1 MSSNWATQGK
11 VERCILSPKS
21 RRFDDLNLLQYLVQ
35 KQKSLGCMLVDRS
48 LAGNGGRTKPGGI
61 LGNYGRNRTLLGTFI
76 N

>member
-1 MSSNWATQGK
+1 
-11 VERCILSPKS
+11 
-21 RRFDDLNLLQYLVQ
+21 
-35 KQKSLGCMLVDRS
+35 MLVDRS